1 MMCGAGRSV
10 AGGEPDRRA
19 RRVSEVEALARN
31 GSGFGELTGWAG
43 IVPCGLFSIFFISF
57 HFLFFSVFSFLF
69 FITFD
74 FVIQMKSNQIL
85 KFSNIQNNIL
95 KQ

>member
-1 MMCGAGRSV
+1 V

-31 GSGFGELTGWAG
+31 GSGFGELTGWAKMRSG
-43 IVPCGLFSIFFISF
+43 PELSPVASFLFYLFLFIS
-57 HFLFFSVFSFLF
+57 FFSVFSFLF

>member
-1 MMCGAGRSV
+1 V

-19 RRVSEVEALARN
+19 RHVSEVEALARN
-31 GSGFGELTGWAG
+31 GSGFRELTGWAEIRSG
-43 IVPCGLFSIFFISF
+43 PNCPLRPLFYFLYFFSF
-57 HFLFFSVFSFLF
+57 SFSVFSFLF

-74 FVIQMKSNQIL
+74 FVVQMKSNQIL